1 MNINQL
7 RPRSRFRSFRYA
19 LKGLRTLFQGEP
31 NAWIHL
37 AAAAGVL
44 VGAWVLDFSTVEWVL
59 IIFAIGIVFA
69 AEALNS
75 AIEAL
80 CDYACKEHNEMI
92 GRSKDLAAAGVLI
105 AALTAAAIGL
115 ILFVPKIIVLLQP

>member
-7 RPRSRFRSFRYA
+7 RPRSRFRSFGYA
-19 LKGLRTLFQGEP
+19 LKGLRTLFDGEP

-37 AAAAGVL
+37 AAASGVV
-44 VGAWVLDFSTVEWVL
+44 VGAWVLDFTASEWVL
-59 IIFAIGIVFA
+59 ILFAIGIVFA

-80 CDYACKEHNEMI
+80 CDYACKEHNELI

-105 AALTAAAIGL
+105 AALTAATIGL
-115 ILFVPKIIVLLQP
+115 ILFVPKILAIFS